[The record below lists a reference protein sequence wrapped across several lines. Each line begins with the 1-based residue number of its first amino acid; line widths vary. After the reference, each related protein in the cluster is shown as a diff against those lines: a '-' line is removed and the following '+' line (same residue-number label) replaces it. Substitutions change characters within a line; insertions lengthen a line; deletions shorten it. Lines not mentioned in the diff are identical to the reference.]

1 MDFLNNLKTRSKI
14 ALALLLPV
22 LGLVLFSGIALVGQS
37 RTASEMRHIRELA
50 ELGPEISALVHE
62 LQKERGTS
70 AGFISSDGS
79 EDFEIR
85 LEAQWGETDT
95 VLSHFNQVIDPFP
108 ADTYGAAFAA
118 KVATTREALTQLRA
132 SRDGVSDL
140 AFSLGDMSE
149 YYTGTIARLLSI
161 VAEMAVI
168 SSDASI
174 GRSISGYINFLQAK
188 ERAGIERAMGAS
200 GFGLGFFAPE
210 IYREFIA
217 LIAQQEAFLSVFDAY
232 ATEAQRRL
240 LPGTLRSEVVA
251 EVQRMREMAITSAFT
266 DEHDWVEGGYWFDI
280 TTQRINDM
288 KIVEDRIAS
297 DLVAKANRLETD
309 ARSSFMIAGG
319 LSSLLLLMTGILV
332 AVIVRSITAP
342 IARMTD
348 AMCALSRGD
357 YATEVFGI
365 ARSDEIGEMS
375 RAVQVFKDNGLEA
388 QRLAAAQAKEQD
400 EKRKRAE
407 YQAER
412 SRSFDEE
419 VSAVLETVG
428 KVSAEMRATAKSM
441 TDTAEETR
449 SQAQIV
455 TSVAEQTSE
464 NVESVSSASGALTGS
479 VGEISRQVTQSTEIA
494 KRAIA
499 EAEQANKTVEGLA
512 GAAKKIGEVVNLIQD
527 IAEQTNLLA
536 LNATIEAARA
546 GEAGKGFAVV
556 ASEVKN
562 LANQTAKATEDI
574 SAQIASMQGATSETV
589 GAINSVRGIIDQI
602 GSNATAIATSV
613 EQQATMTSHI
623 TQNVD
628 EVAEGTKEVTAS
640 INEVNGAAT
649 RSGEA
654 AAQVL
659 RTAEELS
666 RQSDALRD
674 QVKRFLE
681 DVKAA

>member
-14 ALALLLPV
+14 ALVLLLPV
-22 LGLVLFSGIALVGQS
+22 LGLLFFSGIALVGQS

-62 LQKERGTS
+62 LQKERGSS

-79 EDFEIR
+79 EDFEVR
-85 LEAQWGETDT
+85 LEAQWGQTDS
-95 VLSHFNQVIDPFP
+95 VLIHFNQVIDPFL
-108 ADTYGAAFAA
+108 ADSYGAAFAE
-118 KVATTREALTQLRA
+118 KVATTREALAQLQA
-132 SRDGVSDL
+132 SRDGVNDL
-140 AFSLGDMSE
+140 TFSLGDMSE
-149 YYTGTIARLLSI
+149 YYTGTIAQLLSI

-168 SSDASI
+168 TTDASV
-174 GRSISGYINFLQAK
+174 GRSISGYISFLQAK

-200 GFGLGFFAPE
+200 GFGMGFFEPGV
-210 IYREFIA
+210 YRRFIA

-232 ATEAQRRL
+232 ATEAQRAL
-240 LPGTLRSEVVA
+240 LPRTLRSEVVA
-251 EVQRMREMAITSAFT
+251 EVERMREMAITSAFS

-288 KIVEDRIAS
+288 KSVEDRIAS
-297 DLVAKANRLETD
+297 DLVAEAKALESE
-309 ARSSFMIAGG
+309 AWSSFLTAGG
-319 LSSLLLLMTGILV
+319 LSSLLLLMTGIVV

-357 YATEVFGI
+357 YATEVFGTE
-365 ARSDEIGEMS
+365 RSDEIGEMS

-388 QRLAAAQAKEQD
+388 QRLAAEQAREQE
-400 EKRKRAE
+400 EKQRSAE
-407 YQAER
+407 YRAER
-412 SRSFDEE
+412 SRSFDQE

-441 TDTAEETR
+441 TDTAEET
-449 SQAQIV
+449 SAQAQVV

-464 NVESVSSASGALTGS
+464 NVQSVSSASGELTGS
-479 VGEISRQVTQSTEIA
+479 VNEISRQVTQSTEIA

-589 GAINSVRGIIDQI
+589 GAIDAVREIIDQI

-628 EVAEGTKEVTAS
+628 EVAGGAKEVTAS
-640 INEVNGAAT
+640 IGEVNAAAT

-659 RTAEELS
+659 STAEELS
-666 RQSDALRD
+666 RQSDVLRD